1 MSDNKR
7 KNMSEIFDPV
17 KDFFIIR
24 KGKEKLLFYGIP
36 VLVGIISIVLFIFV
50 HGNNDFNLPN
60 FTNEF
65 VNQLITM
72 LTLFV
77 SFTMAYLSIIVS
89 SSSRNIDDLK
99 STKSEKYYLKR
110 KKDCTLYQILVSEIT
125 YNLLIEILFL
135 LITMVEKFIL
145 CISNSMVCKVMLA
158 IDITLFVH
166 VLFIMMIIVKDI
178 YFSFWKSE

>member
-65 VNQLITM
+65 VKGRN
-72 LTLFV
+72 
-77 SFTMAYLSIIVS
+77 AYESGEYEPHG
-89 SSSRNIDDLK
+89 RRHFHK
-99 STKSEKYYLKR
+99 P
-110 KKDCTLYQILVSEIT
+110 
-125 YNLLIEILFL
+125 
-135 LITMVEKFIL
+135 
-145 CISNSMVCKVMLA
+145 
-158 IDITLFVH
+158 
-166 VLFIMMIIVKDI
+166 
-178 YFSFWKSE
+178 

>member
-110 KKDCTLYQILVSEIT
+110 KKRLHIVSNIG
-125 YNLLIEILFL
+125 I
-135 LITMVEKFIL
+135 
-145 CISNSMVCKVMLA
+145 
-158 IDITLFVH
+158 
-166 VLFIMMIIVKDI
+166 
-178 YFSFWKSE
+178 